1 MSIDIVVFFSV
12 SATNRVEL
20 GRHFNELAAQTLNEP
35 GCQRFE
41 LYEQSPE
48 VGGFALVERW
58 QDDSAISDH
67 MGMPYTEHFI
77 ANAKHLIERSEVHRL
92 TSLTRD

>member
-20 GRHFNELAAQTLNEP
+20 GRYFNELAAQTLNEP

-41 LYEQSPE
+41 LYEQSLE
-48 VGGFALVERW
+48 VGGFTLVERW

-77 ANAKHLIERSEVHRL
+77 ANTKHLIERSEVHRL
-92 TSLTRD
+92 TALTRD